1 MLLLETLKLKA
12 YTERIYSTTAV
23 FMEMWIQ
30 PITNINSVD
39 VVAFAYSAASWVIWI
54 V

>member
-23 FMEMWIQ
+23 FMEM
-30 PITNINSVD
+30 
-39 VVAFAYSAASWVIWI
+39 
-54 V
+54 